1 LVGFTILLLKIY
13 VQIKTKIMK
22 TNRREFIKKTTVTGL
37 GVGTFPTILKA
48 SSSSANDKVIVG
60 LIGCKGMGFN
70 DLKAFLSQPGIEC
83 SSLCDV
89 DNNILNERAV
99 ETEKITGEKPALY
112 KDYRKL
118 LEQKD
123 IDVVIVGTPDH
134 WHCLQMVHACEAGKD
149 VYCEKPL
156 GNSIEECNVMIKAA
170 RRYDKIVQVG
180 QWQRS
185 DPHWLDSVI
194 YLREGHIGRIRSVK
208 AWSNVGWKGSIPVFP
223 DEPVPAGV
231 DYDLWLGPAPE
242 RPFNKN
248 RFHFTFR
255 WYWDYAGGLMTDWGV
270 HLLDYALF
278 GMNEYV
284 PKSIMATGG
293 KYAFPDDAME
303 TPDTLTAVYDFGDF
317 GLMWEHTI
325 GIYGANYGR
334 GHGVAFVGEHG
345 TLVVDRQGWEVIP
358 ETRGFG
364 VKEGLKAVP
373 LQKSTGQGLNLH
385 VANFIDCIK
394 TRKKPNCDIEIGAHI
409 ARFAHLGNISYR
421 LGRRLYWDGENQ
433 QFVNDT
439 EADAFA
445 KVNYRVPWVIPK
457 M

>member
-1 LVGFTILLLKIY
+1 
-13 VQIKTKIMK
+13 MK

-48 SSSSANDKVIVG
+48 GSSSANDKVVVG

-70 DLKAFLSQPGIEC
+70 DLKALLAQPGVEC

-89 DNNILNERAV
+89 DSTILNERAA
-99 ETEKITGEKPALY
+99 ETEKITGNKPVLY
-112 KDYRKL
+112 KDYRKM

-170 RRYDKIVQVG
+170 RRFDKVVQVG

-185 DPHWLDSVI
+185 DPHWQDSVK

-208 AWSNVGWKGSIPVFP
+208 AWSNVGWKGSIPVLP

-231 DYDLWLGPAPE
+231 DYDMWLGPAPK

-278 GMNEYV
+278 GMNEYI

-303 TPDTLTAVYDFGDF
+303 TPDTLMAVYDFGNF
-317 GLMWEHTI
+317 GLFWEHTI
-325 GIYGANYGR
+325 GIYGANFGR
-334 GHGVAFVGEHG
+334 GHGVAFVGEYG

-364 VKEGLKAVP
+364 VKEGLEAVP
-373 LQKSTGQGLNLH
+373 LQKSTGQGLSLH

-439 EADAFA
+439 QADTFA
-445 KVNYRVPWVIPK
+445 KVNYREPWVLPK
-457 M
+457 L